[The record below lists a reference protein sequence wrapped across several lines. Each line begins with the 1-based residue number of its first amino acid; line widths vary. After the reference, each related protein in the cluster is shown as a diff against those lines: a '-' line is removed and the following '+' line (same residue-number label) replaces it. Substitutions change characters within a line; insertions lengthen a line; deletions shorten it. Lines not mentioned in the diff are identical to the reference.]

1 MSEPPGMKHKG
12 LMNKEDATVIITTKV
27 EEIIATMPPGG
38 SSGNID
44 GGAPDSVYGGQTLIV
59 GEEI

>member
-1 MSEPPGMKHKG
+1 MSELPGTKHKG
-12 LMNKEDATVIITTKV
+12 LINKEDAIIIITAKV
-27 EEIIATMPPGG
+27 EEIISTMPIGE

-44 GGAPDSVYGGQTLIV
+44 GGAPDSVYGGQSLII